1 MSQPPQGNPLEISHC
16 TWPKFQITIIRKDA
30 TPFPSF
36 SSDAIKEG
44 HADKILLSDIRSHA
58 GM

>member
-1 MSQPPQGNPLEISHC
+1 VAQIPDHHHPQRCNTLS
-16 TWPKFQITIIRKDA
+16 
-30 TPFPSF
+30 SF